1 MRIVFFVRKRNRLGY
16 ICFAIVE
23 FSLRRIIFRTLYI
36 AIGIIGIFFHKILQ
50 SRIENGIIMTNLRKQ
65 IYICIG
71 SILGIGQ
78 SLGNINGVKS
88 RISIISFFYFQVF
101 AKRSTDGI
109 SSSIFTDITL
119 NNGNASSFFIY
130 NGTAYILFII
140 RQSQFVISSA
150 RHIFLY
156 IYFRSNGFRFLCAA
170 FTQNIYSTTLW
181 RRCFCHSKKLLGFCI
196 K

>member
-1 MRIVFFVRKRNRLGY
+1 
-16 ICFAIVE
+16 
-23 FSLRRIIFRTLYI
+23 
-36 AIGIIGIFFHKILQ
+36 
-50 SRIENGIIMTNLRKQ
+50 MTNLRKH

-156 IYFRSNGFRFLCAA
+156 IYFRSNGLRFLCAA